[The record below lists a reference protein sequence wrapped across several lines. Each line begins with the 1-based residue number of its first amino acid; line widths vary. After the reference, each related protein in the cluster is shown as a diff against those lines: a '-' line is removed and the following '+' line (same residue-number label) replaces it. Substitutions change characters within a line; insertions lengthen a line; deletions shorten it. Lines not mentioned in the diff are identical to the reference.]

1 MMENPATF
9 DAQGVAGPARTQEEA
24 DADQA
29 AGLAKIDQKRARIA
43 ELIQQFVDE
52 GHAPPRARTL
62 AAVAYASE
70 QE

>member
-29 AGLAKIDQKRARIA
+29 AGLAKIDQKRARLRDLQA
-43 ELIQQFVDE
+43 GFEADGYPE
-52 GHAPPRARTL
+52 AKARTL
-62 AAVAYASE
+62 AAIAYAHE
-70 QE
+70 E